1 MQRAV
6 VRIAPDIVVKIGR
19 SQDVTEVL
27 NLQHIRI
34 ASYTIPVPIPLGML
48 SIARNTYVF
57 TSFIPGI
64 PLDRIWANLTFL
76 QKTNVQQQLNAI
88 FTELRTLPI
97 PSKDG
102 YLGGGNPP
110 FCKDFR
116 RWIRESSS
124 PIINEAQ
131 FNDFLLSEAHCSS
144 SRIKFI
150 QACLHDDHRIV
161 MTHSDL
167 HPRNLIVD
175 NEQDVRITGI
185 IDWEAGGGYPEYWE
199 YVKALHTAFMEEE
212 DDWHLFLP
220 DTGIGTFIDEFV
232 RDNIIGRMVS

>member
-1 MQRAV
+1 M
-6 VRIAPDIVVKIGR
+6 
-19 SQDVTEVL
+19 
-27 NLQHIRI
+27 
-34 ASYTIPVPIPLGML
+34 PLGML
-48 SIARNTYVF
+48 SISQSTYVF
-57 TSFIPGI
+57 TSFVPGV

-76 QKTNVQQQLNAI
+76 QKANVQQQLNEV
-88 FTELRTLPI
+88 FTELRSLPI
-97 PSKDG
+97 PSNDG

-110 FCKDFR
+110 ICKDSR
-116 RWIRESSS
+116 RWMRKSSS

-144 SRIKFI
+144 SRVKFI
-150 QACLHDDHRIV
+150 QACLREDHRIV

-175 NEQDVRITGI
+175 NEQDVRLTGI

-199 YVKALHTAFMEEE
+199 YVKALHTAFIEEE

-220 DTGIGTFIDEFV
+220 DASIGTFVDEHV